1 MTRRSKN
8 FRRIASRWKTRIS
21 SQRKSTHKEFAPR
34 RPRPPPPTKMA
45 LGRCRHA
52 VLLRAS
58 GRASSTSPG
67 RGATAPS
74 SARATAPEGLRRA
87 PLCRPAPWS
96 SNPSRTSTPPGS
108 GPAERPAS
116 TGGPIA
122 PPQSDRPHLSGR
134 FWRHAFLPRPSKSTA
149 KARMKIAAASKTM
162 LSGSM
167 SLPCNT
173 ISRASA
179 VMAMKIG

>member
-1 MTRRSKN
+1 MESPDQFSAQTSTQGACAPSLSAATAHESGSR
-8 FRRIASRWKTRIS
+8 ASS
-21 SQRKSTHKEFAPR
+21 SP
-34 RPRPPPPTKMA
+34 RPRPSPTPCSS
-45 LGRCRHA
+45 RPS
-52 VLLRAS
+52 V
-58 GRASSTSPG
+58 RASSASPG